1 MLAIYKKELKSYLT
15 SMQGYVFMAFI
26 MLVMGIYFTA
36 YNLNYASP
44 DFGTTLN
51 SVTFVF
57 LIITP
62 ILTMRILAEEKRN
75 KTDQLLFTSPV
86 PIWKIVFGKYLGMV
100 TIYLIPV
107 VITLFYPLILAKYGT
122 VSYPMTLT
130 AIVGFFFLG
139 CANIAVGLFLSSIT
153 ESQVIA
159 AVLTFVVLFCSFV
172 MNGIESF
179 FSQTAMA
186 SMLAF
191 AVLAVLIAMVVYQMT
206 KDNILTGI
214 TGVVL
219 LGAVVII
226 YIVKSSLYEGAI
238 QKLLDLLAIANHF
251 DNFVGGILDF
261 SGIVYMLSV
270 ICIFIFLTV
279 QSIQKRRWSWWFE
292 VNREEKMQIWRQTMK
307 IKS

>member
-26 MLVMGIYFTA
+26 MLVLGIYFTA

-179 FSQTAMA
+179 FSQTAIA

-219 LGAVVII
+219 LGAVLII

-279 QSIQKRRWSWWFE
+279 QSIQKRRWS
-292 VNREEKMQIWRQTMK
+292 
-307 IKS
+307 

>member
-26 MLVMGIYFTA
+26 MLVLGIYFTA

-179 FSQTAMA
+179 FSQTAMT

-261 SGIVYMLSV
+261 SGIVYML
-270 ICIFIFLTV
+270 FLTV
-279 QSIQKRRWSWWFE
+279 QSIQKRRWS
-292 VNREEKMQIWRQTMK
+292 
-307 IKS
+307 

>member
-26 MLVMGIYFTA
+26 MLVLGIYFTA

-57 LIITP
+57 LIITS

-279 QSIQKRRWSWWFE
+279 QSIQKRRWS
-292 VNREEKMQIWRQTMK
+292 
-307 IKS
+307 

>member
-26 MLVMGIYFTA
+26 MLVLGIYFTA

-75 KTDQLLFTSPV
+75 KTDQLLFTSSV

-279 QSIQKRRWSWWFE
+279 QSIQKRRWS
-292 VNREEKMQIWRQTMK
+292 
-307 IKS
+307 

>member
-26 MLVMGIYFTA
+26 MLVLGIYFTA

-62 ILTMRILAEEKRN
+62 ILTMRILAEVKRN

-279 QSIQKRRWSWWFE
+279 QSIQKRRWS
-292 VNREEKMQIWRQTMK
+292 
-307 IKS
+307 

>member
-1 MLAIYKKELKSYLT
+1 MNNMIYKKELKSYLT

-26 MLVMGIYFTA
+26 MLVLGIYFTA

-279 QSIQKRRWSWWFE
+279 QTIQKRRWS
-292 VNREEKMQIWRQTMK
+292 
-307 IKS
+307 

>member
-26 MLVMGIYFTA
+26 MLVLGIYFTA

-226 YIVKSSLYEGAI
+226 YIIKSSLYEGAI

-279 QSIQKRRWSWWFE
+279 QSIQKRRWS
-292 VNREEKMQIWRQTMK
+292 
-307 IKS
+307 

>member
-26 MLVMGIYFTA
+26 MLVLGIYFTA

-270 ICIFIFLTV
+270 SCIFIFLTV
-279 QSIQKRRWSWWFE
+279 QSIQKRRWS
-292 VNREEKMQIWRQTMK
+292 
-307 IKS
+307 

>member
-26 MLVMGIYFTA
+26 MLVLGIYFTA

-100 TIYLIPV
+100 TMYLIPG

-279 QSIQKRRWSWWFE
+279 QSIQKRRWS
-292 VNREEKMQIWRQTMK
+292 
-307 IKS
+307 